1 MPDLELDRATLE
13 QLARLIRD
21 AADLLD
27 SVDGAAYPGDIGLA
41 AASVDESLVDAAFR
55 QVRRSEAISR
65 SSTSTSSTRS
75 CPTGSSSLPAHR
87 RPLRTNGPYYDPST
101 SSAELPARQGRV
113 RRGCD
118 DARRRALRLHDRRR
132 IDDGPADRTR

>member
-55 QVRRSEAISR
+55 QVRRSDDLAEELGRIAMHP
-65 SSTSTSSTRS
+65 TRV
-75 CPTGSSSLPAHR
+75 
-87 RPLRTNGPYYDPST
+87 
-101 SSAELPARQGRV
+101 AEEFGDLDRV
-113 RRGCD
+113 LAGGD
-118 DARRRALRLHDRRR
+118 L
-132 IDDGPADRTR
+132 